1 MNKTKLNTLLRTLGT
16 LVAFGLVIYLLSQ
29 QGWDKIWAGVQQI
42 PVSYFVLSFVLM
54 LMSRSAVAMRWHT
67 LLRSGGV
74 HVTWWQSWKITFAGL
89 FASNFLPT
97 TIGGDVV
104 RLTMALRAG
113 FDKVISAASLVVD
126 RLVGMAGMGSAAPL
140 GLMSVLQTPPPAD
153 GTPSGMSPFTPVLSG
168 MGALPWARPLIE
180 RGRRAV
186 GKLWQAT
193 GLWIRSPRGLL
204 FAFAY
209 TWVHQLCIFAIN
221 WLLFRGLGEDISFW
235 LAGGLWSFTYFVTLI
250 PISING
256 WGLQELSMTFI
267 YSQFGGVSAQGAAT
281 VALLVR
287 TIQTL
292 ASVPGAAF
300 LPEILSGRT
309 TPDELK

>member
-1 MNKTKLNTLLRTLGT
+1 MKKPSLNLLLRALGT
-16 LVAFGLVIYLLSQ
+16 IFTFGLLLYLLSQ
-29 QGWDKIWAGVQQI
+29 QGWDEIWAGVRQI
-42 PVSYFVLSFVLM
+42 PGGYFVVSAGLIMV
-54 LMSRSAVAMRWHT
+54 SRVVVSLRWHT
-67 LLRSGGV
+67 LLRSAGV
-74 HVTWWQSWKITFAGL
+74 QVTVWQSLKITFAGL

-104 RLTMALRAG
+104 RLAMAMRAG

-126 RLVGMAGMGSAAPL
+126 RLVGMMGMGVTALIGLVPILQAGPL
-140 GLMSVLQTPPPAD
+140 T
-153 GTPSGMSPFTPVLSG
+153 GTGVGGMV
-168 MGALPWARPLIE
+168 ALPWARPWLE
-180 RGRRAV
+180 RGKRAV

-204 FAFAY
+204 LAFGF
-209 TWVHQLCIFAIN
+209 TWIHQLCIFAIN
-221 WLLFRGLGEDISFW
+221 WLMFRGLGEPVSFW

-256 WGLQELSMTFI
+256 WGLQELSMTFLF
-267 YSQFGGVSAQGAAT
+267 SHFGGVSTQSAAT

-287 TIQTL
+287 TLQTL

-300 LPEILSGRT
+300 LPEILSGTRANVDK
-309 TPDELK
+309 PE